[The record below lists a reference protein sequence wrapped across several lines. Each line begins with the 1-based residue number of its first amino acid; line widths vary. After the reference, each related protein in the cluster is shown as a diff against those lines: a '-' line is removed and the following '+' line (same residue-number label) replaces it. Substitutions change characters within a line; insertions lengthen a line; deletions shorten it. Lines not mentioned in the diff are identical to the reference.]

1 VKPCRIKHNRISTLH
16 GPFSSVTWESPLEP
30 ERSCR
35 RTITHP
41 ISSLSNIRAGRRFRR
56 HPSLSFD
63 EDGHVWGAQIT
74 RQNGRQKG
82 QAGAARHR
90 RSTTFVR
97 RAWKRHASRVL
108 RYHDGPG
115 GRTSRHGH
123 RDYALYAESSFKRRL
138 IFPDGR
144 TQEIDGSDRFGAVGT
159 GRTRLPQNSINCRR
173 A

>member
-1 VKPCRIKHNRISTLH
+1 MGVTARTGALLSPYDHASHIIFEQYSCRAALSATPLVVIRRRRACLGRSDHTSKRKAKGASRRCSPSTKHNFCSA
-16 GPFSSVTWESPLEP
+16 GLEKA
-30 ERSCR
+30 R
-35 RTITHP
+35 
-41 ISSLSNIRAGRRFRR
+41 
-56 HPSLSFD
+56 
-63 EDGHVWGAQIT
+63 VQGAQVP
-74 RQNGRQKG
+74 R
-82 QAGAARHR
+82 
-90 RSTTFVR
+90 
-97 RAWKRHASRVL
+97 W
-108 RYHDGPG
+108 PG